1 MSLLE
6 GGIVMLRRIAATVA
20 LLTTAALAACTDTD
34 EPTGTTTTKNT
45 TVHLFNATSDAKSLD
60 LITAGGAVET
70 GNGNIA
76 FGTASGCTKVNSSDT
91 LAVRV
96 AGGST
101 NLPNF
106 SVSLAPNRSYLIV
119 VAGPST
125 APTSTTFDV
134 TFSSPGAT
142 MSGVTVVNATLTA
155 TSGPYDVYV
164 NPGATLGD
172 PVATNVDR
180 NTASPYFF
188 VAPGKTNTV
197 RLTKTEETGTVLN
210 ITAPSQDAGAAQALI
225 VIDPAS
231 GATPRS
237 FAVPYCT

>member
-1 MSLLE
+1 M
-6 GGIVMLRRIAATVA
+6 MLRRIAVTLA

-34 EPTGTTTTKNT
+34 EPTGTTTKNT

-60 LITAGGAVET
+60 LVTAGGAVET

-76 FGTASGCTKVNSSDT
+76 FGTASGCTKVNSADT

-96 AGGST
+96 AGSST
-101 NLPNF
+101 NLPGF

-119 VAGPST
+119 VAGPS
-125 APTSTTFDV
+125 ASPTVTTFDV

-142 MSGVTVVNATLTA
+142 MSAVTVVNATLTA
-155 TSGPYDVYV
+155 TSGPYDVYL

-172 PVATNVDR
+172 PVATKVDR
-180 NTASPYFF
+180 NTASAYFF
-188 VAPGKTNTV
+188 VPPGKTNTV